1 MKRRVVITGIGSISS
16 LGNNVEEMEQNLI
29 NKKINYEHVPNERF
43 LTDHKVLANHKGFVM
58 DHEVFEKSFK
68 DDVSLMS
75 EVAIRTINEALDKA
89 HLTIDDLQQNN
100 AGLCLGTSVGA
111 SYAILTRIKKAIE
124 KSENDYQLALYSSPK
139 VIGKIASRFKLKG
152 SVSAISTA
160 CASGTNSIGRA
171 FDLIEN
177 GKSDLMICGGLD
189 VFTELTYTG
198 FNALMAIS
206 KTKCKP
212 FSNSK
217 DGMSLGDACAIFI
230 LEDYE
235 SAKKRNA
242 TIYAEVKGYH
252 ILNEAYH
259 PTAPHPEG
267 IYALKCMKKTLEYAN
282 MVPEDIDYI
291 NAHGTGT
298 LKNDS
303 AELKACESLLI
314 NKSSKTFMGSTKC
327 LTGHT
332 LGAAGSI
339 EALISILSMKNDT
352 LYANYNDDVEMPTS
366 DKVNF
371 VTQNINNVKIN
382 NVLSNSF
389 GFGGNMASILLSN
402 SFNN

>member
-16 LGNNVEEMEQNLI
+16 LGNNIEEMETNLFNGNI
-29 NKKINYEHVPNERF
+29 KYESVPVERF
-43 LTDHKVLANHKGFVM
+43 STNHKTLSNDKGFVM
-58 DHEVFEKSFK
+58 DQNVFNSALKQDASMM
-68 DDVSLMS
+68 V
-75 EVAIRTINEALDKA
+75 EVAIKTIEEALKKA
-89 HLTIDDLQQNN
+89 KISVAELQSRN

-111 SYAILTRIKKAIE
+111 SYAILNRIKK
-124 KSENDYQLALYSSPK
+124 SVENNEEDHHLALYSSPR
-139 VIGKIASRFKLKG
+139 VIGNIASKFKLKG

-171 FDLIEN
+171 FDLVEN

-212 FSNSK
+212 FSKSK
-217 DGMSLGDACAIFI
+217 DGMSLGDASAILI
-230 LEDYE
+230 LEDLE
-235 SAKKRNA
+235 SAIKRKA
-242 TIYAEVKGYH
+242 HIYAEVKGYH

-259 PTAPHPEG
+259 PTAPHPDG
-267 IYALKCMKKTLEYAN
+267 IYALKCMQKTLEYAN
-282 MVPEDIDYI
+282 MKAENIDYI

-298 LKNDS
+298 LKNDG
-303 AELKACESLLI
+303 AELKGCESLLVD
-314 NKSSKTFMGSTKC
+314 KRVKTYMGSTKC

-339 EALISILSMKNDT
+339 EAIISILSMKNNM
-352 LYANYNDDVEMPTS
+352 LYANYDEGVEMPTVE
-366 DKVNF
+366 KINF
-371 VTQNINNVKIN
+371 VTQNIKNITIN

-389 GFGGNMASILLSN
+389 GFGGNMASILLSKYI
-402 SFNN
+402 